1 MNSENKEILFRNH
14 PFRISESWWLE
25 LVRGKVTAIHLFH
38 PEPYIKTSWKNTGS
52 GTRSPN
58 KNYLPTP
65 AHLLLRKKSCTTW
78 DAKTPGNNG
87 MDLDGLPIKR
97 RRISSINSML
107 PSCWGG
113 VEDRV
118 ISDTIYTQT
127 SGVKLSQTRSKL
139 QSLQTK
145 MGNTV
150 ALFSL
155 TWWFLEWEKI
165 WSWLLSHQSSFWHQ
179 AYQTRNCYIHPQK
192 EKL

>member
-87 MDLDGLPIKR
+87 MDLDGLPIQR

-165 WSWLLSHQSSFWHQ
+165 WSWLLSHQSSFWH
-179 AYQTRNCYIHPQK
+179 
-192 EKL
+192 